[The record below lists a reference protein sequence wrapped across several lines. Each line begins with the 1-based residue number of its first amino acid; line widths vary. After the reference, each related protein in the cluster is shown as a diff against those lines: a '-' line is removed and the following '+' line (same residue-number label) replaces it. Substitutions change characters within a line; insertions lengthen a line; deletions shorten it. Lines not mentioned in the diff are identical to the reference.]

1 MIISKLKCR
10 KLENVIKNSEFQLNS
25 NQSKTYVN
33 FIKFIKLANRGVLM
47 IKLCKFIFYKIILFH
62 KSNNYFI
69 MKMKFF
75 FNLNILKIAVNL
87 LTQAYLIGKINLSD
101 EKNLKKMII

>member
-1 MIISKLKCR
+1 MIIFKLKFR
-10 KLENVIKNSEFQLNS
+10 KIENVIKNGGFQLNS
-25 NQSKTYVN
+25 NQQKTYVN
-33 FIKFIKLANRGVLM
+33 FIKFIKLANKGILM

-62 KSNNYFI
+62 KANNYFI
-69 MKMKFF
+69 MKMKFL
-75 FNLNILKIAVNL
+75 FNLNILKISVNL